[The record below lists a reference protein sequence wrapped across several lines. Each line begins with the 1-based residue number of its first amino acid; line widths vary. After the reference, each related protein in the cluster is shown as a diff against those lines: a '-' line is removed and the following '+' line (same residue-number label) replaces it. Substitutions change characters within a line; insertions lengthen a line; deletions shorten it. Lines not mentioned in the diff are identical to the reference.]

1 MRVRPWIFF
10 VVAMP
15 SFAISNQLVSPV
27 DASSFGAER
36 PLAISDVY
44 IEQAHGRVSQKDK
57 FDAKIPVKPTP
68 EAAIGS
74 SNAGQVVPDTCNSQN
89 ASSQACYTA
98 TQQARPAT
106 R

>member
-1 MRVRPWIFF
+1 MRVRRWIF
-10 VVAMP
+10 VIVAMP
-15 SFAISNQLVSPV
+15 GFAISNPWASAVSTL
-27 DASSFGAER
+27 SSGTET
-36 PLAISDVY
+36 PQAISDVY

-57 FDAKIPVKPTP
+57 LDAKVPVKPTP
-68 EAAIGS
+68 EAIGN

>member
-1 MRVRPWIFF
+1 M
-10 VVAMP
+10 
-15 SFAISNQLVSPV
+15 
-27 DASSFGAER
+27 ER
-36 PLAISDVY
+36 PQTISDVY
-44 IEQAHGRVSQKDK
+44 IEQAHGRIREKDK
-57 FDAKIPVKPTP
+57 SDAKVPVKPTP

-98 TQQARPAT
+98 TQQARPGT